1 MKKDSHKPMNIELRS
16 DEVQELMG
24 RVPPYIQRVGISV
37 ILLIVIGFFVASAF
51 IKYPTYIPVKAR
63 MLPNEYFETILC
75 PQSGTIIWA
84 NKYTVSL
91 VHPEDT
97 LCLLLTEEND
107 TVAILSNCLGKA
119 SSTDI
124 LEIGMPL
131 EANSQLFIIEKNVD
145 TRTIGSDI
153 CVYLSED
160 NASRYSDG
168 SSISLKIDGKIYVF
182 NVTALTSIANNQGE
196 CAMKCYSSTLLPLNL
211 LSGAN
216 KNVELLVEN
225 KTVFDTFF
233 KERLFHENM
242 SPP

>member
-84 NKYTVSL
+84 KKYTVSL
-91 VHPEDT
+91 VHPDDT
-97 LCLLLTEEND
+97 LCLLLTAEND
-107 TVAILSNCLGKA
+107 TLAIKSPCLGKA

-124 LEIGMPL
+124 LEQGM
-131 EANSQLFIIEKNVD
+131 AVDSNIQLFIIEKDKDVS
-145 TRTIGSDI
+145 TIGTDL
-153 CVYLSED
+153 CVYLPEETV
-160 NASRYSDG
+160 NKYGVG
-168 SSISLKIDGKIYVF
+168 SKIDLKIDNEVYGF
-182 NVTALTSIANNQGE
+182 EVTALTFMPNGQGE
-196 CAMKCYSSTLLPLNL
+196 CAMKCHSGTLLPWNVLF
-211 LSGAN
+211 GAN
-216 KNVELLVEN
+216 QNVELLVEN
-225 KTVFDTFF
+225 KTIFETFF
-233 KERLFHENM
+233 KNKFFN
-242 SPP
+242 